1 MMDDYILSVMNILEA
16 KDKNVLNIIQEIFA
30 GH

>member
-1 MMDDYILSVMNILEA
+1 MMDDYILSAMNILEA
-16 KDKNVLNIIQEIFA
+16 KDKNVLNIIQEIFM